1 MPLKTLAPRIA
12 TLDTQRVKVQE
23 VAQPEATPRQ
33 RGRAWMGRRE
43 RWLREHPLC
52 AHCAREGRA
61 RAAHEVDHVKPLTD
75 GGEDDEGNYQSLCT
89 DHHKAKTAAEASARA
104 GKR

>member
-1 MPLKTLAPRIA
+1 MSLKTLAPRIA

-23 VAQPEATPRQ
+23 VAQPEATPRM
-33 RGRAWMGRRE
+33 RGRAWMERRA

-52 AHCAREGRA
+52 AHCARRGSA
-61 RAAHEVDHVKPLTD
+61 RAAHVVDHIIPLTD
-75 GGEDDEGNYQSLCT
+75 GGADDETNFQSLCI